1 MAKKDNLDSMN
12 NTAKEL
18 KTLFAE
24 LGSLVSELNSQLEST
39 ADATGR
45 VAKNTSK
52 TKANQKIVVV

>member
-24 LGSLVSELNSQLEST
+24 LGSLVGALNSQLEST
-39 ADATGR
+39 ANATGKI
-45 VAKNTSK
+45 ADNTSK
-52 TKANQKIVVV
+52 TKKNQQGNKS